1 MYNYS
6 LYSYVIVQY
15 IDAYERETGIIILD
29 TQTDKVYLASEF
41 PVWVQKF
48 KMYYASDLTPY
59 VFLLVPLCFSVMFT
73 TTLLHND

>member
-6 LYSYVIVQY
+6 LCSYVIVQY

-41 PVWVQKF
+41 PV
-48 KMYYASDLTPY
+48 
-59 VFLLVPLCFSVMFT
+59 
-73 TTLLHND
+73 